1 VSSALSQSPAIRT
14 NSRAYYCISNEQ
26 RRECH
31 TVTMPEYY
39 QDQQRGAPMPQ
50 RPTTAG
56 SVRLARERAE
66 ALAQEQMYSR
76 QQQARPKWPST
87 IREDGRHYVPGGAT
101 QPTLNNMGYKNAE
114 HMRPPPPV
122 RGTTFYNSEHNSSAS
137 SVEDLNQAQNQQRD
151 RGELAQDFQ
160 FPPVPKSNSSSPQR
174 GMRNQRPQMRQQ
186 APTQTSPGS
195 PAWPLPKPS
204 HAQAG
209 QAQPTP
215 MQRNVHPTIANQANP
230 YDRESV
236 YSRQSEPST
245 PPAQHGVLR
254 QASQGKRAK
263 PVLTTIQSPV
273 TREQRTDS
281 QSRRAS
287 TVNALSAAITAGMAP
302 SNSRP
307 HTPQSQA
314 QSSSMRM
321 PFSEDSPPPS
331 PIDEKLPLEPP
342 RVFGRSPIATSDSST
357 STRSHNPLLSK
368 DPRPAMSDKIPSSR
382 RPPRL
387 NIDAVRELESRGST
401 TSLTDLIRRAT
412 KLASNLDRGKTASRL
427 GMLDMFNAGEKEE
440 KRKSGSISDMLS
452 AFPEPGMTPTSARQH
467 DPRFPPGSSHLR
479 NGEFGPRD
487 SRDFQPDKSNAR
499 RCCGMSLT
507 AFFIV
512 MFVLFILIAAA
523 VLVPIFLIVIPRMH
537 NSSTSLASCS
547 TSHKCQ
553 NMGISVVSD
562 NTCNCVCTNGY
573 TGDHC
578 QLPLDAECSTMGI
591 TIDGKF
597 YNDATAGSSL
607 PDVLSGASKNFS
619 IPLNGTA
626 LLSLFAANNLT
637 CTTENSLVSFNVQ
650 TENKKRFLPVHIPM
664 PTTSPS
670 LQTLK
675 ARIPQSST
683 VGSSNGIVFQA
694 SSTSSTAPS
703 SATSSSTESV
713 SPSDTSSTKP
723 VSQKILSFAQVVV
736 LYVFEQSSSLSIAV
750 NAQQTMQ
757 SYLANVGGNANG
769 TLSVGYKDLHIS
781 ADFKNF
787 EILWANG
794 TDVGGGKQS
803 LR

>member
-1 VSSALSQSPAIRT
+1 MSQ
-14 NSRAYYCISNEQ
+14 
-26 RRECH
+26 
-31 TVTMPEYY
+31 YY
-39 QDQQRGAPMPQ
+39 QDQQRAAPMQQ

-66 ALAQEQMYSR
+66 ALAQQQMYAR
-76 QQQARPKWPST
+76 QQQGRPGWPST
-87 IREDGRHYVPGGAT
+87 IREDGRHYVPGGVT
-101 QPTLNNMGYKNAE
+101 QPTLTNMGPRNAE

-122 RGTTFYNSEHNSSAS
+122 WGTTFYNSERNSVAS
-137 SVEDLNQAQNQQRD
+137 SVEGPNEARNQQRD

-160 FPPVPKSNSSSPQR
+160 FPPVPKAASASPQR

-186 APTQTSPGS
+186 APAQASPDS
-195 PAWPLPKPS
+195 PAWPLPKPN
-204 HAQAG
+204 HAQPG
-209 QAQPTP
+209 QAQSSS
-215 MQRNVHPTIANQANP
+215 MQRNVQPPIAHQANP

-236 YSRQSEPST
+236 YSRQSEPGT
-245 PPAQHGVLR
+245 PPAQHSILR

-273 TREQRTDS
+273 AREQQTDS
-281 QSRRAS
+281 QSRRSS
-287 TVNALSAAITAGMAP
+287 TINALSTAIAAGMAP
-302 SNSRP
+302 SNPLP
-307 HTPQSQA
+307 HTPPSQA

-342 RVFGRSPIATSDSST
+342 RVFGRPPIATSASST
-357 STRSHNPLLSK
+357 STRSHNPLLGT

-440 KRKSGSISDMLS
+440 KRTSGSLSEMLS

-479 NGEFGPRD
+479 NGGSGPRD
-487 SRDFQPDKSNAR
+487 SRDYQPDKSNGR

-507 AFFIV
+507 AFFVV

-537 NSSTSLASCS
+537 KSSTSLASCS
-547 TSHKCQ
+547 TSHSCQ
-553 NMGISVVSD
+553 NMGISVISD
-562 NTCNCVCTNGY
+562 NACRCVCTNGY

-578 QLPLDAECSTMGI
+578 QLPLDAACSTMDV
-591 TIDGKF
+591 TIAGQF

-607 PDVLSGASKNFS
+607 PDVFSSASKNFS

-626 LLSLFAANNLT
+626 LLSLFAASNLT

-650 TENKKRFLPVHIPM
+650 TDNKKRFLPIHIPM
-664 PTTSPS
+664 PTDTPGV
-670 LQTLK
+670 QTLK
-675 ARIPQSST
+675 ARFPQSST

-703 SATSSSTESV
+703 SATSSSSESV
-713 SPSDTSSTKP
+713 PSSASSSTKP

-736 LYVFEQSSSLSIAV
+736 LYVFEQSSSLSVAV

-757 SYLANVGGNANG
+757 SYLANAGGNANG

-794 TDVGGGKQS
+794 TNVGGGKQR